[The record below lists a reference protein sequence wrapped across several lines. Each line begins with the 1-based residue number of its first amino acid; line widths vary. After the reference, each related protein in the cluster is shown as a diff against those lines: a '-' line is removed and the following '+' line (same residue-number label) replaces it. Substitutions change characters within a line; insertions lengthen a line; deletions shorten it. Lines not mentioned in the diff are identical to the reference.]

1 MKRTH
6 FLRSLSVLLCL
17 MLLALSLA
25 ACNQQGQTD
34 GTTTSSDDTTT
45 TAPAEPSV
53 QINVADYTLI
63 REDGAPSSVV
73 SAVALFYKTVTEKTG
88 TTFAGFSD
96 DFVKNESDIN
106 ANPYEILVGSTN
118 RPESAQAMEQLNGFG
133 YIITKIGNKIVIN
146 ASVGALL
153 DDALTYFIDNYLTP
167 TAGNGTFSI
176 PETLLYCQSSE
187 GGITLVNDK
196 KKSDFKIVFMDSLDN
211 TKSTTETKDR
221 TDYVVKYAL
230 ELRTDMIRELDDVNI
245 GLGTDWVRK
254 GSEPDSTSYE
264 ILVGTTNRVETDS
277 FLQSLAPNEYGFT
290 AIGNKLVITGWSDMT
305 TGLAVD
311 LFRAEM
317 DNYIYTDANGNKNLS
332 MAEGQRVV
340 KAYEDWNTDIPAFE
354 GGTLGGVMAGLN
366 TCYQLYYTET
376 SVDQYNAY
384 RTKLEGAGYKLHQEN
399 RIGDNL
405 FATYYN
411 DTNMIYVCFAKYLS
425 AVRIV
430 TEQMKDVTLPTLDD
444 SNYTKVTE
452 TTFTMM
458 DLDYEAGNFGNAFII
473 TLEDGSFIIHDG
485 GADAGEDMVEL
496 YNTLQK
502 LNKRKDGKIHIA
514 AWIIS
519 HEHWD
524 HFKNFYDFCVNYKPT
539 VILDEIVYNVASLSV
554 NYNSWNP
561 GSYIKNNYLANL
573 KNMTGCD
580 LVKIHT
586 GQKHAIRNLTIECL
600 YTHEDLFPTLL
611 HTFNDSC
618 IVTRFTTGGQTM
630 TILGDIEDEASA
642 VMVKMYDAEDIKTD
656 ILQVAHH
663 GWGATTPLYN
673 MFKPTVLV
681 WPTDAKTYAGQT
693 AGTSSGYYQ
702 TIDYA
707 LAKQPNVKLI
717 IVADGGHKTI
727 SLPMTDISE
736 SAVTV
741 WTPTRK

>member
-17 MLLALSLA
+17 MLLALALT

-34 GTTTSSDDTTT
+34 STDTSSDT
-45 TAPAEPSV
+45 TAPVEPGI
-53 QINVADYTLI
+53 QISIADYTLI
-63 REDGAPSSVV
+63 RQDGAPSAVV
-73 SAVALFYKTVTEKTG
+73 SSVANFYKLVGEKTG
-88 TTFAGFSD
+88 TNFAGFTD
-96 DFVKNESDIN
+96 DFVKNESDIDPN
-106 ANPYEILVGSTN
+106 AYEFLIGATN
-118 RPESAQAMEQLNGFG
+118 RPESAQALEKINGFG
-133 YIITKIGNKIVIN
+133 YVITKIGNKIVIN

-153 DDALTYFIDNYLTP
+153 DDAITYFVDTYLIP
-167 TAGNGTFSI
+167 TATNGTFSI
-176 PETLLYCQSSE
+176 PENLLYCQSTE
-187 GGITLVNDK
+187 GGITLVNEN
-196 KKSDFKIVFMDSLDN
+196 KKSDFKIIFMDSLDN
-211 TKSTTETKDR
+211 VKSTTEPKDR

-230 ELRTDMIRELDDVNI
+230 DLRTDMIKKLNDVNI
-245 GLGTDWVRK
+245 GLGTDWTRK
-254 GSEPDSTSYE
+254 GAEPDSASYE
-264 ILVGTTNRVETDS
+264 ILVGNTNRTETQS
-277 FLQSLAPNEYGFT
+277 FLKSLAPNEYGFT
-290 AIGNKLVITGWSDMT
+290 AIGNKLVIVGWSDLT

-311 LFRAEM
+311 LFRSEM
-317 DNYIYTDANGNKNLS
+317 SNYIYTDSNGNKNLS

-340 KAYEDWNTDIPAFE
+340 KAYKDWNVDIPAFE
-354 GGTLGGVMAGLN
+354 GGELGGVMAGLN
-366 TCYQLYYTET
+366 TCYQLYYPESTEE
-376 SVDQYNAY
+376 QYKAY
-384 RTKLEGAGYKLHQEN
+384 RTKLEGAGYKLHQDN
-399 RIGDNL
+399 QIGNNQ

-411 DTNMIYVCFAKYLS
+411 DTNMIYICYAKNLS
-425 AVRIV
+425 AIRIV
-430 TEQMKDVTLPTLDD
+430 TEQMKDVTLPTLND
-444 SNYTKVTE
+444 SNYTKVTD

-561 GSYIKNNYLANL
+561 GTYIKNNYLMNL

-618 IVTRFTTGGQTM
+618 IVTRFTIGGQTM
-630 TILGDIEDEASA
+630 TILGDIEDDASA
-642 VMVKMYDAEDIKTD
+642 VMTKMYAAKDIKTD

-681 WPTDAKTYAGQT
+681 WPTDANNFASQT

-707 LAKQPNVKLI
+707 LSKQPNVKLI
-717 IVADGGHKTI
+717 IVADGGHKTF
-727 SLPMTDISE
+727 SLPMTNISE